1 MPSKCIHEASYNM
14 PVLKK
19 IIFVSI
25 FKTDENFIECFIIII
40 ICYIIRL
47 RLHSEFILIGNTD
60 SNYVK
65 LDRGVTE
72 SFCCINFCYVREC
85 YQRASYT

>member
-1 MPSKCIHEASYNM
+1 MPSKSIHEASYNM

-25 FKTDENFIECFIIII
+25 FKIDENFIECFIIII
-40 ICYIIRL
+40 ICYIISL
-47 RLHSEFILIGNTD
+47 QLHSEFILIGNTD
-60 SNYVK
+60 SDYVK
-65 LDRGVTE
+65 LVTE
-72 SFCCINFCYVREC
+72 IFCCINFCYVREC